1 MEIVDVPTS
10 LSGVISGEKK
20 KAKKPYQ
27 PIKSGISDR
36 STSTAKLLL
45 ILSEGEVEGSGGGLL
60 SGRDIYL
67 DDTPIID
74 ANGSVNYDVKWEF
87 RKGVQNQ
94 EHINSLPAVENYESY
109 GLKVET
115 TRPFIKN
122 ITNTSVDQVR
132 VNLSFPALQRSTEK
146 GDFLDATVVY
156 AVDIATGAS
165 PYVEQERFTLTGR
178 FTSQYQRTH
187 EFNLQPSSS
196 GWRVRVRRITADS
209 INDQFLQNDMVVSGV
224 TEVVDAKLVYPN
236 TSLLYLEFDAEAFTQ
251 IPKVSVEMKGK
262 VVRVPDNYNTES
274 RTYTGVWG
282 GQFKWGYTNNPVWC
296 LLDVLLSET
305 YGLGQKIK
313 LNTVD
318 KWGFYKIAQWC
329 DVRVDDGLGGT
340 EPRHSLNVYIQKQ
353 VDAWRLVQDICSNFN
368 GNMYWNGTQ
377 IEIYADIPSPIEYT
391 YNNSNVVDGKFVDAG
406 VDIKNKYSQAIVS
419 YDDPLNKYNTDKV
432 PVYDIKLTKRFGN
445 RNADISAFGV
455 TSRGEAQRKG
465 KWSLMANRFD
475 RVSSFS
481 VGLDGYVPRVGS
493 LVAVANNNLAGAAIS
508 GRIAEV
514 VSDRKV
520 VLDRVCRAAVGD
532 RLVLNLPSGVSETK
546 TIQSVFDRVVEVT
559 TRFSEMPRSS
569 LAFSIDSDTLAAQT
583 MRVLSCK
590 QNDDT
595 FSITAIEYNE
605 AKQRYIDSGAYI
617 NLPPITI
624 TPASDVTPPT
634 NLRISQYDVVEQG
647 LNVSHLVFSWDRS
660 ANAVTYEVQWS
671 VDESDWINTPSTGGS
686 QVELKGIYEGAYK
699 FRVRS
704 VSALDLTSQFVV
716 SDTQYFTGKV
726 GEVQPLAYLDTKSEI
741 MGITLSW
748 GFKEKS
754 DDSKGVIIEIN
765 DAPNDLGA
773 TTLGEFGY
781 PTSTYTHRGLS
792 HAKEL
797 YFRGKVVDKLG
808 NESAWSEWVYGV
820 SSLDSDE
827 ILSYLDGQ
835 IGETQLDGFLNGE
848 IGKIDG
854 ILVDVDSRF
863 NTMDQDIRS
872 QIEAIQTKIDQ
883 LETLDVY
890 DPTITYLA
898 NSMVKF
904 NNIVWLAKI
913 DVPAGTTPPN
923 PTYWENIGGFESV
936 NDIVAA
942 LSVQVRDHETR
953 IEQNEN
959 GLVSTASRVDGIY
972 STIKPPMAG
981 DNSDKAGS
989 KEVKSGVWSVW
1000 STISEKDSAMAERV
1014 DFVEASVGDNR
1025 ALIEEETTTRVNA
1038 DQVLA
1043 KQITTLKA
1051 TVDDEVS
1058 AAIQD
1063 LSEVVATKDEARG
1076 QQITAINT
1084 HINNPTTGL
1093 PSKASNTALSSL
1105 DSRVTNAEGELVS
1118 QGNAITQVNSRVDT
1132 KADAN
1137 AFNTLKTKV
1146 EVTQQGQINTNSQA
1160 ITQVTARVGTAE
1172 SDITTISQA
1181 QASTDGKLSSMWGV
1195 RMRQGSDGK
1204 WVTAGIGL
1212 GIENVD
1218 GVDQSQFIV
1227 DANLFA
1233 VRDGVNGSQK
1243 TAFAVQNGQV
1253 VINSAVIGDASIT
1266 SAKIADAAITT
1277 AKIDNAAITTAKIGE
1292 AQITNAK
1299 IGDLAVDTLKIA
1311 DRAVTVPLYSAR
1323 IEKWYGSGSFIE
1335 VFRTPSAIFNQET
1348 DVSIFLSSELRSTN
1362 PNNTFQVV
1370 AQVIA
1375 EDINTGVKVTA
1386 FSRHLGFGWHGNTIC
1401 RMLSGSLFLTSGTYR
1416 FIVEFRSSGG
1426 GYTDYSDIQILGVM
1440 K

>member
-27 PIKSGISDR
+27 PKKSGISAR

-45 ILSEGEVEGSGGGLL
+45 ILSEGEVEGSGEGLL

-94 EHINSLPAVENYESY
+94 EHINSLPAVENYESS

-132 VNLSFPALQRSTEK
+132 VNLSFPALQESTEK

-156 AVDIATGAS
+156 AVDIATGAGS
-165 PYVEQERFTLTGR
+165 YVEQERFTLTGR

-209 INDQFLQNDMVVSGV
+209 VNDQFLQNDMAVAGI

-305 YGLGQKIK
+305 YGLGLKIK

-329 DVRVDDGLGGT
+329 DARVDDGLGGT

-419 YDDPLNKYNTDKV
+419 YDDPLNKYNTDKA

-514 VSDRKV
+514 VSNRKV

-559 TRFSEMPRSS
+559 TPFSEMPRPS

-590 QNDDT
+590 QNDNT

-605 AKQRYIDSGAYI
+605 AKQKYIDDGAYI

-671 VDESDWINTPSTGGS
+671 VNDSDWINTPSTGGS

-704 VSALDLTSQFVV
+704 VSALDLTSQFVA

-726 GEVQPLAYLDTKSEI
+726 GEVQPLAYLDTQSEI

-748 GFKEKS
+748 GFKERS

-765 DAPNDLGA
+765 DAPNALNA

-808 NESAWSEWVYGV
+808 NESVWSDWVHGV

-835 IGETQLDGFLNGE
+835 ISDTQLDDFLKGE
-848 IGKIDG
+848 IEKVSGVG
-854 ILVDVDSRF
+854 
-863 NTMDQDIRS
+863 
-872 QIEAIQTKIDQ
+872 E
-883 LETLDVY
+883 
-890 DPTITYLA
+890 
-898 NSMVKF
+898 
-904 NNIVWLAKI
+904 
-913 DVPAGTTPPN
+913 G
-923 PTYWENIGGFESV
+923 SV
-936 NDIVAA
+936 NDRIKDALENITLNGTYSPDSTYLEGDIVIFDNGLYQA
-942 LSVQVRDHETR
+942 LKDVPIETPPPNDEYWLDIGDIKTQLDAMALRVERNTTDISEVNGTVTAISESLTLLASEVDDNASMIQTESETR
-953 IEQNEN
+953 ASEIEAVASMVNT
-959 GLVSTASRVDGIY
+959 VTSSTRGSRADGEKSDALEGWYAQAAYSESITVQTTETEALAERSEILAVEVGKSSAAVETVSRVQ
-972 STIKPPMAG
+972 
-981 DNSDKAGS
+981 
-989 KEVKSGVWSVW
+989 
-1000 STISEKDSAMAERV
+1000 
-1014 DFVEASVGDNR
+1014 
-1025 ALIEEETTTRVNA
+1025 A
-1038 DQVLA
+1038 DM
-1043 KQITTLKA
+1043 
-1051 TVDDEVS
+1051 
-1058 AAIQD
+1058 
-1063 LSEVVATKDEARG
+1063 
-1076 QQITAINT
+1076 
-1084 HINNPTTGL
+1084 
-1093 PSKASNTALSSL
+1093 
-1105 DSRVTNAEGELVS
+1105 
-1118 QGNAITQVNSRVDT
+1118 
-1132 KADAN
+1132 
-1137 AFNTLKTKV
+1137 
-1146 EVTQQGQINTNSQA
+1146 
-1160 ITQVTARVGTAE
+1160 
-1172 SDITTISQA
+1172 
-1181 QASTDGKLSSMWGV
+1181 DGKLSSMWGV

-1233 VRDGVNGSQK
+1233 VRNGVNGNQE
-1243 TAFAVQNGQV
+1243 TVFAVQGGQT
-1253 VINSAVIGDASIT
+1253 ILRSALIGDATIT
-1266 SAKIADAAITT
+1266 ML
-1277 AKIDNAAITTAKIGE
+1277 KIG
-1292 AQITNAK
+1292 
-1299 IGDLAVDTLKIA
+1299 GDL
-1311 DRAVTVPLYSAR
+1311 Y
-1323 IEKWYGSGSFIE
+1323 
-1335 VFRTPSAIFNQET
+1335 
-1348 DVSIFLSSELRSTN
+1348 STN
-1362 PNNTFQVV
+1362 YVAGVSGWRLQRDGNFEINAPIAGQGRTHINNK
-1370 AQVIA
+1370 
-1375 EDINTGVKVTA
+1375 GVRVYDSAGRIRVK
-1386 FSRHLGFGWHGNTIC
+1386 LGDL
-1401 RMLSGSLFLTSGTYR
+1401 R
-1416 FIVEFRSSGG
+1416 
-1426 GYTDYSDIQILGVM
+1426 
-1440 K
+1440 